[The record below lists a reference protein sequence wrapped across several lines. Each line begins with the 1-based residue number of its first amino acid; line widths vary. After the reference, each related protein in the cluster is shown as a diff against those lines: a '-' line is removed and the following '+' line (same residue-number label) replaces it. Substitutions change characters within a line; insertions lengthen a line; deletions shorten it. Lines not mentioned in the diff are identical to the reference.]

1 MYNNNFYYLCN
12 VNLLTKDITY
22 CKGVGTRIASILRSE
37 WKVCTAADLLRKYP
51 YRYVDRSKVY
61 MLSEIRDTETY
72 VQIVGTITDIRT
84 IGEGKGQRLSV
95 SFTDGKG
102 VIELIWF
109 NSKYLR
115 LEKNK
120 KYLLF
125 GKPSLYNHVYN
136 FVQPE
141 LTPLQGD
148 TLPPSAQGLQP
159 EYSVTERMRNNGIT
173 PKMIRKI
180 IRELLPEL
188 DLGGLPETLSEELKA
203 QYHLLDLTT
212 SLKNVHFPENA
223 DILARTRE
231 RLKFEELFY
240 IQLDILYNTRQLST
254 QHIGYTM
261 PIVGQYFHF
270 FYNHVLPFTLTK
282 AQQRV
287 IKEIFVDLKSGKQM
301 NRLLQGDVGSG
312 KTLVALIAA
321 LIAIDNGYQVC
332 IMAPT
337 EILAQQHYTTISK
350 FLSTMPLHVELLT
363 GSTSD
368 KERKRLHT
376 GLEVGMVNILI
387 GTHALIEPN
396 VVFKNLGLAV
406 IDEQHR
412 FGVVQRAKLWGKNTQ
427 PPHIL
432 VMTATPIPRTLA
444 MTLYG
449 DLDISVID
457 ELPPGR
463 KNIITLHYTQQQRKA
478 IDDFLQKEL
487 SLGRQV
493 YVVFPLIEESDKL
506 PLADLTNGFR
516 YFLEHFPQYKV
527 EYLHGQMPAIQKD
540 DIMRRFKAGEI
551 KILVSTTVIEVGVD
565 VANASLMVIE
575 DAERFGL
582 SQLHQLRGRVG
593 RGAEQ
598 SYCLLVTK
606 DELGKDVAHRM
617 DIMTTTNDGFKIAEA
632 DLQLRGPGSLSG
644 TLQAGLPFEL
654 KIASLA
660 SDGQMLEVAKQA
672 ATAILDRDPHL
683 DQPTDKIYL
692 DQMTLLSSQQPKDM
706 SEIS

>member
-1 MYNNNFYYLCN
+1 M
-12 VNLLTKDITY
+12 NLLTKDITY
-22 CKGVGTRIASILRSE
+22 CKGVGTRIASILRAE
-37 WKVCTAADLLRKYP
+37 WKVNSAADLLRKYP

-72 VQIVGTITDIRT
+72 VQIIGTITDIRT

-102 VIELIWF
+102 AIELIWF

-125 GKPSLYNHVYN
+125 GKPSVYNHVYN

-188 DLGGLPETLSEELKA
+188 DLGGLLETLSEELKA

-223 DILARTRE
+223 DILARARE

-368 KERKRLHT
+368 RERKRLHA

-540 DIMRRFKAGEI
+540 DIMCRFKTGEI